1 MVMAIFLLIIA
12 TCELQCDSDV
22 IELRGAYVCVLLL
35 LNIEFL
41 EIWKKFEI
49 RIISGFVK
57 QVVDFLL

>member
-12 TCELQCDSDV
+12 TCELQWDSDV
-22 IELRGAYVCVLLL
+22 IELRGAYVRVLLL